1 MSKILFKEEQRFTQW
16 WLWLLLIGIGLIPL
30 IGIYNQIGLDKEFGI
45 NPMSNIGLIV
55 ISVVMFLCIAFFRI
69 VKLETEISS
78 TELTMKFYPFLTKN
92 VNWEEVASAKI
103 IDYGFVGG
111 WGVRIWTSYGTVYNV
126 KGKKGLA
133 IVLKDGAKFLIG
145 TQNENDLNNVI
156 KEIVF

>member
-16 WLWLLLIGIGLIPL
+16 WLWLLLISIGLIPM
-30 IGIYNQIGLDKEFGI
+30 IGLYNQIGLDKEFGNNTI
-45 NPMSNIGLIV
+45 SDIGLIAA
-55 ISVVMFLCIAFFRI
+55 SVAMFLCIAFFRI
-69 VKLETEISS
+69 VKLETKITT
-78 TELTMKFYPFLTKN
+78 TELIIKYYPFLTKN
-92 VNWEEVASAKI
+92 VNWDEVASAKI
-103 IDYGFVGG
+103 VDYGFVGG

-156 KEIVF
+156 KEIAM